1 MYSYEYRNNYQTM
14 SIRKLQVAEL
24 LRRNLS
30 HIFQADG
37 RYIYGTEPMVTVTS
51 VQVTPD
57 LAQAKV
63 YLSIFNT
70 DNKQAVLLEI
80 EAAIVEIKR
89 NLYNRIRKHVR
100 RVPDVIFFV
109 DDTLDEMV
117 KVDEMMRKL
126 RADNQMGEEE

>member
-1 MYSYEYRNNYQTM
+1 M

-89 NLYNRIRKHVR
+89 
-100 RVPDVIFFV
+100 IFTTGSENTF
-109 DDTLDEMV
+109 DAYRTLFSLSTIPWT
-117 KVDEMMRKL
+117 KWL
-126 RADNQMGEEE
+126 RWMK